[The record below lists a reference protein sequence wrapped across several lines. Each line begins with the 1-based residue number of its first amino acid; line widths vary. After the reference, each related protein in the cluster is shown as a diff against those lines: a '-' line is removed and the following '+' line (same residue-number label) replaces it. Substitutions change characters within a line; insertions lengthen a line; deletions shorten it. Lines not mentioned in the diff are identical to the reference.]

1 MSCCIIGGTG
11 FIGHHLVTLLSKQR
25 DNLLVIGRSKTP
37 SRELPKNVDYIIGDY
52 GDPSFLNR
60 ILRDVDEIIDLSY
73 ASIPKTS
80 FEDPINDIL
89 INLPSHV
96 NLFEVASKYN
106 IKKIIFVSSGGT
118 IYGKTN
124 YSPITEQYPT
134 YPISPYG
141 ITKLVVEK
149 YAIMYHLLKA
159 LPIICVR
166 PANAYGVGQTPFIG
180 QGFVATAIA
189 SVLQGKEIIIYGEN
203 GVVRDYIYVDDVVNG
218 IVAALNSKKNGEI
231 YNIGTGIGY
240 SNNNIIDKINFIA
253 KSKNLV
259 LKIKHLPPRDFDV
272 PVNILDSTKL
282 IIETGWNPTINIE
295 AGLEK
300 TWYYYENLFK

>member
-25 DNLLVIGRSKTP
+25 HNLIVIGRSKTP
-37 SRELPKNVDYIIGDY
+37 SRVLPKDVKYIVGDY
-52 GDPSFLNR
+52 GDTFFLNR

-96 NLFEVASKYN
+96 NLFEVASKYK
-106 IKKIIFVSSGGT
+106 IRKIIFVSSGGT
-118 IYGKTN
+118 VYGKTN
-124 YSPITEQYPT
+124 YSLITEQCPT

-149 YAIMYHLLKA
+149 YASMYHALKA

-180 QGFVATAIA
+180 QGFVATAVA
-189 SVLQGKEIIIYGEN
+189 SALQGKEIVIYGEN

-218 IVAALNSKKNGEI
+218 IVAVLNSKKNGEI

-253 KSKNLV
+253 KSKNII
-259 LKIKHLPPRDFDV
+259 LKIKHLPSRDFDV

-282 IIETGWNPTINIE
+282 FIETGWTPTINIE
-295 AGLEK
+295 IGLEK
-300 TWYYYENLFK
+300 TWNYYENYFR